1 MSLFKKAPAETIGV
15 KGEKLLCVCCGG
27 DLFHKRSALLNTS
40 GMTFLDLD
48 WANAEAVCCVCDHCG
63 FVHWF
68 LP

>member
-48 WANAEAVCCVCDHCG
+48 WANAEADC
-63 FVHWF
+63 
-68 LP
+68 